1 MNGRMPAV
9 TTPTAPNR
17 TKAWR
22 QSKAAAIAAP
32 KAMPSA
38 APTGGPRL

>member
-1 MNGRMPAV
+1 MAAV
-9 TTPTAPNR
+9 TTPITPS
-17 TKAWR
+17 TMKAWR

-38 APTGGPRL
+38 APIGGPRL